1 MTAFI
6 AISPFRSSPLSAIA
20 EEDLASTPS
29 HRLHLYL
36 LAYLRL
42 ITADPLIAKRN
53 DWPSAPLHLL
63 RTQHPDRGVRLLAI
77 QILAVQRE
85 WSEVERLE
93 MEKEWVGEVDEVTV
107 EVSYGDEVVKLST
120 NGYEVRKVMV
130 SGWIIPVLEA
140 RRATDRE

>member
-1 MTAFI
+1 M
-6 AISPFRSSPLSAIA
+6 
-20 EEDLASTPS
+20 
-29 HRLHLYL
+29 
-36 LAYLRL
+36 
-42 ITADPLIAKRN
+42 
-53 DWPSAPLHLL
+53 
-63 RTQHPDRGVRLLAI
+63 RLLAI

>member
-1 MTAFI
+1 
-6 AISPFRSSPLSAIA
+6 
-20 EEDLASTPS
+20 
-29 HRLHLYL
+29 
-36 LAYLRL
+36 
-42 ITADPLIAKRN
+42 
-53 DWPSAPLHLL
+53 
-63 RTQHPDRGVRLLAI
+63 VRLLAI